1 MTPVRW
7 VTLAVV
13 SVATAMLLLDVT
25 IVYVALPAVQKDL
38 GASFSQM
45 QWVID
50 AYTVILAATL
60 LGAGVLADRA
70 GRRRV
75 FVWGL
80 AVFTLFSALCGVSGS
95 ALLLDLSR
103 GAQGLGAAAM
113 FSSSLAVLAHEF
125 QGRERAFALGI
136 WGAVTGASLA
146 VGPFIGGLVV
156 DGLGWR
162 WIFLVNLPIG
172 ILLIGATLA
181 YVRESREEARRRP
194 DFAGILLLAVACL
207 IGVFGLIRGN
217 EDGWS
222 SAPIILALSASVVLV
237 IVFLL
242 VEKRSPEPILP
253 LDLFR
258 IPAFSGTAL
267 VAFSQSIAI
276 YPLLLFLA
284 IYFQDALGYSATGT
298 GLRLMPMTLAI
309 FLVAPVAGKLT
320 GRVPVRIP
328 LVSGLVLLGAGLVL
342 MHGVEGT
349 DSWTRL
355 LPGMLVGG
363 VAIGMISPALA
374 AAMVGVLPVERS
386 GLSSGVNNTFRQLGI
401 AFGVAGLGAV
411 FHAQGGL
418 DSAIGIA
425 DGLNAV
431 IVIDLIVVL
440 VSSAV
445 AWPLLGKTRAVSADQ
460 AG

>member
-1 MTPVRW
+1 
-7 VTLAVV
+7 
-13 SVATAMLLLDVT
+13 MLLLDVT

-80 AVFTLFSALCGVSGS
+80 AVFTLFSAFCGVSGS

-146 VGPFIGGLVV
+146 VGPFVGGLVV

-181 YVRESREEARRRP
+181 YVQESREEARRRP
-194 DFAGILLLAVACL
+194 DFAGVLLLAVACL
-207 IGVFGLIRGN
+207 
-217 EDGWS
+217 
-222 SAPIILALSASVVLV
+222 VVLV
-237 IVFLL
+237 FVCLL
-242 VEKRSPEPILP
+242 VEKR
-253 LDLFR
+253 
-258 IPAFSGTAL
+258 
-267 VAFSQSIAI
+267 
-276 YPLLLFLA
+276 
-284 IYFQDALGYSATGT
+284 
-298 GLRLMPMTLAI
+298 
-309 FLVAPVAGKLT
+309 
-320 GRVPVRIP
+320 
-328 LVSGLVLLGAGLVL
+328 
-342 MHGVEGT
+342 
-349 DSWTRL
+349 
-355 LPGMLVGG
+355 
-363 VAIGMISPALA
+363 
-374 AAMVGVLPVERS
+374 
-386 GLSSGVNNTFRQLGI
+386 
-401 AFGVAGLGAV
+401 
-411 FHAQGGL
+411 
-418 DSAIGIA
+418 
-425 DGLNAV
+425 
-431 IVIDLIVVL
+431 
-440 VSSAV
+440 
-445 AWPLLGKTRAVSADQ
+445 
-460 AG
+460 

>member
-1 MTPVRW
+1 
-7 VTLAVV
+7 
-13 SVATAMLLLDVT
+13 MLLLDVT

-146 VGPFIGGLVV
+146 VGPFVGGLVV

-181 YVRESREEARRRP
+181 WVQESREEARRRP
-194 DFAGILLLAVACL
+194 DFAGIILLAVACL

-222 SAPIILALSASVVLV
+222 SAPIILALVASVVLV
-237 IVFLL
+237 FVFLL
-242 VEKRSPEPILP
+242 VERRSPEPILP

-309 FLVAPVAGKLT
+309 FLVAPVSGKLT

-328 LVSGLVLLGAGLVL
+328 LVSGLVLLGVGLVL
-342 MHGVEGT
+342 MHGVEGN

-411 FHAQGGL
+411 FHGQGGL
-418 DSAIGIA
+418 GSAIGIA

-445 AWPLLGKTRAVSADQ
+445 AWPLLGKTRAVSPDQ
-460 AG
+460 AA